1 MMGMGID
8 VARMWHAIGIS
19 RQMPKQLPKMMLLT
33 CANNLRIFSAR

>member
-8 VARMWHAIGIS
+8 VARMWHAIGNFM
-19 RQMPKQLPKMMLLT
+19 QMHKHLQKMMLLT